1 VGTYASRTAV
11 VAGNAVSQAARA
23 VREKALRA
31 AAQLLEA
38 APEDLDL
45 LDGLITVRGAPDRQ
59 LPLAEVARLLTAPPP
74 AFLFPPGMDPGLE
87 ATSNWHPTNN
97 AYAFGAHAAIVE
109 VDIETGQVRVLQYVV
124 AHDCG
129 TVINPLVADGQ
140 TIGGVVQGLG
150 TALYEEMV
158 YDSNG
163 QPLTTSYLDYLLP
176 GATEVPPIALAHS
189 ETPSPLNP
197 EGIKGLGEGGAMPV
211 PACIASAVEDALRP
225 FGVRIT
231 AVPITPA
238 RLRAALDA
246 ARAG

>member
-1 VGTYASRTAV
+1 
-11 VAGNAVSQAARA
+11 
-23 VREKALRA
+23 
-31 AAQLLEA
+31 
-38 APEDLDL
+38 
-45 LDGLITVRGAPDRQ
+45 
-59 LPLAEVARLLTAPPP
+59 
-74 AFLFPPGMDPGLE
+74 
-87 ATSNWHPTNN
+87 
-97 AYAFGAHAAIVE
+97 
-109 VDIETGQVRVLQYVV
+109 V

-158 YDSNG
+158 YDPNG